1 MEPKAPRSGR
11 WFVPFQISN
20 FQVPTVSLQGCIS
33 NIFWGK
39 MISEFTNK
47 YPKNHGIWKNW
58 CFGDPKDACKKH
70 RSFTPVQWFLRLPKM
85 LQPNPFMLQS
95 LGFQTPNVK
104 EIYIYIPGTC
114 LSSMLGVKPSKTRP
128 CSSKTRV
135 IWVPG
140 IYIYNWTSKTN
151 TQQMKNLSR

>member
-1 MEPKAPRSGR
+1 MEMEPKAPRSGR

-70 RSFTPVQWFLRLPKM
+70 RSFTPAQWSLRLPKM

-104 EIYIYIPGTC
+104 EIYIYIYLEPVCPLCWG
-114 LSSMLGVKPSKTRP
+114 LNPPKQGPVQAKQGSFGFQVY
-128 CSSKTRV
+128 
-135 IWVPG
+135 
-140 IYIYNWTSKTN
+140 IYI
-151 TQQMKNLSR
+151 